1 MSDSDDEQSI
11 PTNYDEEFFKNRAR
25 SWVNEDLYH
34 LDDSGNYMTR
44 SKQWVV
50 SHIQP
55 YDPDYLLDYTQIY
68 DHYLSLLKK
77 ERAVIEELLSEL
89 VKIPPEDI
97 KTNVLLKEV
106 IHKLKFVR
114 VYRDKPDFLKFIRI
128 RLPKHKPQPFIGPKP
143 SREVVTDE
151 QIINIYLEN
160 DLQIIQT
167 EKLPDFQKASE
178 LGEYFINRGPIKGVS
193 TVRPSV
199 KHKMSDGRSYQKT
212 LYDEYVKK
220 RALDE
225 QKEVIPEKKPSKE
238 DLKYPFK
245 TKKLQSMVI
254 HGVKETLPDYK
265 MKIYKKGMMK
275 PIFNNERG
283 GYQLDLLSLG
293 TDEEGSVKGFIMFL
307 IGTNTR
313 YVITKY
319 LRGKSVEDIFP
330 GLIKAFQRLSTMN
343 VPINSIKSDAESALV
358 SMFKNPA
365 YEKDLK
371 GIKLHWSGSPHT
383 NHVRIVDRV
392 MKTFRDA
399 LGPDYD
405 NTLFEDY
412 GTVKQLKDYY
422 NDTPHKSLKIDGQY
436 FTPTDFMEEPELEFI
451 YIRQCHKKLKKV
463 EENLRQK
470 GLLDM
475 KPGNIV
481 QVAMSYGKTKK
492 SFMKKR
498 RTFNTLA
505 MFMKYQNGNAVIRV
519 LHPMEDEYTDVP
531 LYTVNIIARNMKS
544 LEGGLGILVENTFN
558 CSIHRILKGLEKEG
572 KYPGWLG
579 K

>member
-1 MSDSDDEQSI
+1 MEPHRQGLIRPIVREDYTKMTPEG
-11 PTNYDEEFFKNRAR
+11 NFFKREPQMFFRALVPKMKYTD
-25 SWVNEDLYH
+25 SPLA
-34 LDDSGNYMTR
+34 DD
-44 SKQWVV
+44 
-50 SHIQP
+50 
-55 YDPDYLLDYTQIY
+55 DYEFY
-68 DHYLSLLKK
+68 
-77 ERAVIEELLSEL
+77 LSEL
-89 VKIPPEDI
+89 DRLHGKLHENLRKLQERDPSTLYS
-97 KTNVLLKEV
+97 KNGKLLKDATRDVVGSLMTDDE
-106 IHKLKFVR
+106 HKWYSIMLKSS
-114 VYRDKPDFLKFIRI
+114 KP
-128 RLPKHKPQPFIGPKP
+128 KPQPIIGPKP
-143 SREVVTDE
+143 SKELVTDE
-151 QIINIYLEN
+151 QIINTYLEN
-160 DLQIIQT
+160 DLQTIQT
-167 EKLPDFQKASE
+167 EELPDFQNVTE
-178 LGEYFINRGPIKGVS
+178 VGQYFTNRGPIKGVS

-199 KHKMSDGRSYQKT
+199 KHMLPDGRSYQKT

-220 RALDE
+220 RSLEE
-225 QKEVIPEKKPSKE
+225 QKVVVPEKKPSKE

-254 HGVKETLPDYK
+254 HEVKETLPDYK

-293 TDEEGSVKGFIMFL
+293 TNEEGSVKGFIMFL

-319 LRGKSVEDIFP
+319 LRGKSAEDIFP
-330 GLIKAFQRLSTMN
+330 GLVKAFQRLSTMN
-343 VPINSIKSDAESALV
+343 VPITSIKSDAEAALV

-365 YEKDLK
+365 YEKDLN

-412 GTVKQLKDYY
+412 PTVKQLKDYY

-463 EENLRQK
+463 EENLKQK

-475 KPGNIV
+475 KPGYIV
-481 QVAMSYGKTKK
+481 QVAMSFGKTKK

>member
-1 MSDSDDEQSI
+1 M
-11 PTNYDEEFFKNRAR
+11 
-25 SWVNEDLYH
+25 
-34 LDDSGNYMTR
+34 
-44 SKQWVV
+44 
-50 SHIQP
+50 
-55 YDPDYLLDYTQIY
+55 
-68 DHYLSLLKK
+68 
-77 ERAVIEELLSEL
+77 
-89 VKIPPEDI
+89 
-97 KTNVLLKEV
+97 
-106 IHKLKFVR
+106 
-114 VYRDKPDFLKFIRI
+114 
-128 RLPKHKPQPFIGPKP
+128 
-143 SREVVTDE
+143 
-151 QIINIYLEN
+151 
-160 DLQIIQT
+160 
-167 EKLPDFQKASE
+167 
-178 LGEYFINRGPIKGVS
+178 
-193 TVRPSV
+193 
-199 KHKMSDGRSYQKT
+199 
-212 LYDEYVKK
+212 KK

-225 QKEVIPEKKPSKE
+225 QNVIKPEKKPSKE

-265 MKIYKKGMMK
+265 MEIYKKGLMK

-293 TDEEGSVKGFIMFL
+293 TDDEGSVKGFIMFL

-330 GLIKAFQRLSTMN
+330 GLVKAFQRLSAMN
-343 VPINSIKSDAESALV
+343 VPITSIKSDAESALV
-358 SMFKNPA
+358 SLFKNKA

-371 GIKLHWSGSPHT
+371 GIKLHWSGSQHT

-412 GTVKQLKDYY
+412 STVKQLKDYY
-422 NDTPHKSLKIDGQY
+422 NDTPHKSLKIYGQY
-436 FTPTDFMEEPELEFI
+436 ITPTDFMEEPELEFI

-463 EENLRQK
+463 EENLKQK

-481 QVAMSYGKTKK
+481 QVAMSYGNTKK

-505 MFMKYQNGNAVIRV
+505 MFIRYQN
-519 LHPMEDEYTDVP
+519 
-531 LYTVNIIARNMKS
+531 IIDRNMKS
-544 LEGGLGILVENTFN
+544 LEGGLGTLVENTFN
-558 CSIHRILKGLEKEG
+558 CSINRILKGLQNEG